1 MDTKMKLTKIIAAFC
16 AALTFTTP
24 VAADI
29 QNIKGVFPASDLK
42 KADENYDS
50 ISLFARGT
58 LIDSGEFPAA
68 PYYSDGKL
76 MVPLRA
82 VAESLGLRVE
92 WNAETGEVNVD
103 DDYIRRATLFA
114 GDTKASFKGHL
125 KSINMDMEWDYGTP
139 FTLVGDSLYVP
150 VEFFEA
156 FIYEVQ
162 YEISGGV
169 LNVDITPQMSY
180 LD

>member
-1 MDTKMKLTKIIAAFC
+1 MKFTKIIAAFC
-16 AALTFTTP
+16 AMLAFTTP

-29 QNIKGVFPASDLK
+29 PDVKGAYPMSELK
-42 KADENYDS
+42 KRTESYDS

-58 LIDSGEFPAA
+58 LIDPEKYPVA
-68 PYYSDGKL
+68 PYYENGKL

-92 WNAETGEVNVD
+92 WNQETGEINVD

-114 GDTKASFKGHL
+114 GDSKASFKGHL
-125 KSINMDMEWDYGTP
+125 KVINMDMEWDYETP
-139 FTLVGDSLYVP
+139 FVLKEDSLYVP

-156 FIYEVQ
+156 FIYEIQ
-162 YEISGGV
+162 YEIKDGV
-169 LNVDITPQMSY
+169 LNVDVTPQMAY
-180 LD
+180 IDQIG